1 MGGASRSAS
10 RAKKIKLFR
19 EDRRKDASIGGKAH
33 VGPKQSRRQRPTC
46 SHMSF
51 SFFFAPVVQLDI
63 EKLNK
68 LAEQSKKTTNYNI
81 IRLRGER

>member
-1 MGGASRSAS
+1 MSGRNSLGGND
-10 RAKKIKLFR
+10 LL
-19 EDRRKDASIGGKAH
+19 AH
-33 VGPKQSRRQRPTC
+33 TC
-46 SHMSF
+46 PF
-51 SFFFAPVVQLDI
+51 LFFAPVVQLDI